1 MATTPA
7 NSIQGPQ
14 LGINDLLN
22 ILITQLRFQDP
33 LKPVDNEAF
42 IAQLAQFSALEQTQE
57 LNTRIDTLNAT
68 QSTLQSVGLLGR
80 TIDIAS
86 ASGQITTGTV
96 ISVALASGTP
106 QLTISSQPGNVQVT
120 GITIDQI
127 TRVQ

>member
-7 NSIQGPQ
+7 DSIQGPQ

-57 LNTRIDTLNAT
+57 LNTRIDALNAT
-68 QSTLQSVGLLGR
+68 QSTVQSVGLLGR
-80 TIDIAS
+80 DVDISS
-86 ASGQITTGTV
+86 AGGGVTTGTV
-96 ISVALASGTP
+96 ISVVLSSGVP
-106 QLTISSQPGNVQVT
+106 QLTINQKPGNTPIT
-120 GITIDQI
+120 GVTIDQI
-127 TRVQ
+127 IRVQ